1 MIPAKFRPHV
11 MAYYNFARTAD
22 DIADNPSLSPRKKVA
37 MLDEL
42 EAVLLDKKKA
52 SKATHVAKVLRKSL
66 EMTRITT
73 KHATDLLVAFR
84 MDAKGAKYDSWAD
97 LMNYCK
103 YSANPVG
110 RYMLDLHDE
119 GKEAYW
125 PSDMLC
131 SALQVINHI
140 QDMQKDWQEMRRSYI
155 PKNFLA
161 EGKITEKDFLDK
173 AMKPE
178 LRKAIDE
185 MLDMTY
191 GLLKEAATLP
201 MVTYSRGL
209 RMEVCTIH
217 NLAVRLLLK
226 LKNNDVLQKH
236 IELSKK
242 DWFLGTITG
251 IGNGIWREKLKMI
264 KM

>member
-1 MIPAKFRPHV
+1 

-22 DIADNPSLSPRKKVA
+22 DIADNPRLSPKKKIA

-42 EAVLLDKKKA
+42 EAVLLNEKKA
-52 SKATHVAKVLRKSL
+52 SKSTHAAKVLKKSL
-66 EMTRITT
+66 EITGIT
-73 KHATDLLVAFR
+73 PKHATDLLVAFR
-84 MDAKGAKYDSWAD
+84 MDAKGAIYDSWAD

-110 RYMLDLHDE
+110 RYMLDLHGE

-131 SALQVINHI
+131 SALQVINHV
-140 QDMQKDWQEMRRSYI
+140 QDMQKDWQEMKRSYI
-155 PKNFLA
+155 PKSFLA
-161 EGKITEKDFLDK
+161 KGKITEKDFLNK

-178 LRKAIDE
+178 LREAINGI
-185 MLDMTY
+185 LDMTY

-201 MVTYSRGL
+201 MVTYSKGL

-226 LKNNDVLQKH
+226 LKTNDVLQNH

-242 DWFLGTITG
+242 DWILGTITG
-251 IGNGIWREKLKMI
+251 IGNGIWRERLKMT

>member
-1 MIPAKFRPHV
+1 MIPAKLRPHV

-22 DIADNPSLSPRKKVA
+22 DIADNPDLSPKKKVA

-52 SKATHVAKVLRKSL
+52 GKATHVAKVLRKSL

-119 GKEAYW
+119 GKEF
-125 PSDMLC
+125 LR
-131 SALQVINHI
+131 
-140 QDMQKDWQEMRRSYI
+140 QD
-155 PKNFLA
+155 
-161 EGKITEKDFLDK
+161 
-173 AMKPE
+173 
-178 LRKAIDE
+178 
-185 MLDMTY
+185 
-191 GLLKEAATLP
+191 EA
-201 MVTYSRGL
+201 
-209 RMEVCTIH
+209 
-217 NLAVRLLLK
+217 
-226 LKNNDVLQKH
+226 
-236 IELSKK
+236 
-242 DWFLGTITG
+242 
-251 IGNGIWREKLKMI
+251 
-264 KM
+264 